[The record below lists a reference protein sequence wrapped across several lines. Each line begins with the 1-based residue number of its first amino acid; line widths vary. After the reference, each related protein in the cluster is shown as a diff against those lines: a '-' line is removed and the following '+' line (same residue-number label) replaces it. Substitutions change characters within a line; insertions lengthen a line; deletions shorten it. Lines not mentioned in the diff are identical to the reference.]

1 MDTEFG
7 QDLITIT
14 DEDGK
19 EYELE
24 ILSTVEYNG
33 SLYYALAPA
42 ETDDE
47 EEELEVSI
55 LKAVQENGEEIL
67 CAVEDEEE
75 LEQVYEL
82 LIDQLYDEED
92 EEEL

>member
-7 QDLITIT
+7 PDVITIT
-14 DEDGK
+14 DEDGV

-33 SLYYALAPA
+33 ALYYALSPVDAA
-42 ETDDE
+42 ED
-47 EEELEVSI
+47 EELEVSI
-55 LKAVQENGEEIL
+55 LKAVNEDGEEIL
-67 CAVEDEEE
+67 CAVEDEDE
-75 LEQVYEL
+75 LEAVYGV

-92 EEEL
+92 DEEE